1 MLPLAKVRLYES
13 GVGYFERAGEL
24 SGGGAALPVPSA
36 HLDDAIKS
44 LVVLSRDGSVEDI
57 SFNSRLSPAVARAR
71 AGLPPDDDADLSYG
85 ALLETL
91 KGASV
96 EVRRDGAR
104 IRGRL
109 VEVVEVAPGQVGYVP
124 EATSSRRRARDEDGD
139 EAAAAAVK
147 PSPQLFVTIYTEA
160 GEFTRVAATEIETL
174 RPIDAAQRRR
184 FEAALEA
191 QETTGYQTSTTLTLD
206 ASTQGPVRL
215 GYLAEAPI
223 WRTSFRLVFDES
235 GASTLQGWALVH
247 NDTDE
252 GWREVALE
260 LVNGRPDSF
269 MFPLAAPRYDRR
281 GLETPERELS
291 SIPQLLVT
299 TPDAQ
304 WGDFA
309 DTWAGLSGTGSGY
322 GRGSG
327 AGFGGRGKRVPR
339 VRQAKAQV
347 SSRTTGS
354 DLLKLGDLAELA
366 GATAKEAETVFVYT
380 ARRPLSL
387 GPHRSA
393 MVPFLSE
400 SIEATPIVRFA
411 SMNHEARHG
420 IRLVNNTAKTL
431 PPGPVS
437 IFGGGGFMGE
447 STIERLKPGE
457 RLFMEIGD
465 DPDTELESELLDL
478 NVEHAKAVVYKAHS
492 SELEEHYLRTRRFSV
507 TFTNRS
513 GRAREVHLALDI
525 SRNSKVE
532 GADGLDYDSAADQP
546 LAIFR
551 LAANDNKPRTL
562 VITEALKTVT
572 SRSAIGEKKLRE
584 LAAAK
589 NVPSDRSATLS
600 KAAELS
606 RAVKAAE
613 DARDGVR
620 SKLETVQQDIERY
633 REHLK
638 AMGDGERGGKSPIV
652 TRLLAAEDRL
662 NALRDELERADDAV
676 TEAEAL
682 VDEEL
687 IKLTSEGQRAKI
699 TP

>member
-24 SGGGAALPVPSA
+24 RGDGAALPVPSA

-71 AGLPPDDDADLSYG
+71 AGLPPDADEDLSYG

-96 EVRRDGAR
+96 ELRVDGAR
-104 IRGRL
+104 VRGRL
-109 VEVVEVAPGQVGYVP
+109 VEVAEIAPGEVGYVS
-124 EATSSRRRARDEDGD
+124 EASSSGKRARGD
-139 EAAAAAVK
+139 DDDASDAAVK
-147 PSPQLFVTIYTEA
+147 PSPQLFVTLYTQD
-160 GEFTRVAATEIETL
+160 GEFTRVPATAIDTL
-174 RPIDAAQRRR
+174 RPIDASQRRR

-191 QETTGYQTSTTLTLD
+191 QETTGYQTSTTMTLD

-223 WRTSFRLVFDES
+223 WRTSFRLVFDDA

-252 GWREVALE
+252 AWDEIALE

-269 MFPLAAPRYDRR
+269 LFPLAAPRYDRR

-309 DTWAGLSGTGSGY
+309 DTWGGLSGTGSGY
-322 GRGSG
+322 GSGSG
-327 AGFGGRGKRVPR
+327 AGFGGRGKRVPQ
-339 VRQAKAQV
+339 VRQAKAAA

-354 DLLKLGDLAELA
+354 DLLTLGDLATLA
-366 GATAKEAETVFVYT
+366 GATAKEGETVFVYS

-387 GPHRSA
+387 KPHRSA

-411 SMNHEARHG
+411 SMSHQARHG
-420 IRLVNNTAKTL
+420 IRLVNDTAKTL

-465 DPDTELESELLDL
+465 DPDTELESEV
-478 NVEHAKAVVYKAHS
+478 NSFKVEHAKAVVYKS
-492 SELEEHYLRTRRFSV
+492 YSDELEEHYLRTREFTL

-525 SRNSKVE
+525 SRNARVE

-572 SRSAIGEKKLRE
+572 SRAAIRESSLRE
-584 LAAAK
+584 LAAAE
-589 NVPSDRSATLS
+589 NVPAERRAVLS
-600 KAAELS
+600 KAAELM
-606 RAVKAAE
+606 RGVKTAE
-613 DARDGVR
+613 DARDDVGK
-620 SKLETVQQDIERY
+620 KLETAQQDIERY

-662 NALRDELERADDAV
+662 GKLREELELAEDGV
-676 TEAEAL
+676 TQANAK
-682 VDEEL
+682 VGEEL
-687 IKLTSEGQRAKI
+687 AKLTSDGQRIEIK
-699 TP
+699 P